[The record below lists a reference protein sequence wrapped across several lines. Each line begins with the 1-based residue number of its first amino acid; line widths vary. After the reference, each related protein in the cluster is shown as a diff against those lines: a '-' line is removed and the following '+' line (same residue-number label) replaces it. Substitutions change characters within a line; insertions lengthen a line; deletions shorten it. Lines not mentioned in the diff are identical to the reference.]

1 MWHKSS
7 WEKCS
12 FNSCQS
18 HALLCAAGLS
28 FIFHHVEVW
37 VFEVPA
43 LAGSSVRVFTCRR
56 SQILFHIYQGLWNLK
71 IWIQFLP
78 LLSSSSFKKLTFFFS
93 SSKSHEIILNDMVFY
108 RSTLLQERINISRR
122 RTLDIYIGRWRQW
135 ELTFSSEEVEI
146 ANREKLE

>member
-1 MWHKSS
+1 M
-7 WEKCS
+7 
-12 FNSCQS
+12 
-18 HALLCAAGLS
+18 
-28 FIFHHVEVW
+28 
-37 VFEVPA
+37 
-43 LAGSSVRVFTCRR
+43 
-56 SQILFHIYQGLWNLK
+56 
-71 IWIQFLP
+71 
-78 LLSSSSFKKLTFFFS
+78 LSSSSFKKLTFFFS

>member
-1 MWHKSS
+1 MAQIIMGEMLFQLMPKSCPLVCGRAIIHFPS
-7 WEKCS
+7 RWSVSLWGSSLSRVFCQSSHAEGPRFYFTYIKVYEIWKFG
-12 FNSCQS
+12 FNS
-18 HALLCAAGLS
+18 
-28 FIFHHVEVW
+28 
-37 VFEVPA
+37 
-43 LAGSSVRVFTCRR
+43 
-56 SQILFHIYQGLWNLK
+56 
-71 IWIQFLP
+71 LP